1 MYFPESEAIAS
12 DQSDLG
18 NLVELVDEQLAMIFA
33 PSPLRPADFA
43 CVLDADENQVYA
55 VFESMAQHGLLELT
69 ETVECPECNT
79 LSSAG
84 DFAQAIS
91 DEDDFECS
99 SCGRTI
105 HRRTPTTVLF
115 KMSGKAL
122 AGARPVIPNA
132 SLDASPIVAEEPLSE
147 RSQYVLIAM
156 LDLGAIDSDGRR
168 PTAVIAA
175 KALGRQADANALKTV
190 IADLS
195 TRKLI
200 RTKTGPGGG
209 CWLTEPG
216 IARAN
221 KLRHAHS

>member
-12 DQSDLG
+12 DQPDLG
-18 NLVELVDEQLAMIFA
+18 NLVELVDEQLAIVFA

-55 VFESMAQHGLLELT
+55 VFESMAQLGLLEHT

-79 LSSAG
+79 LSAAE

-115 KMSGKAL
+115 KLSGRAL
-122 AGARPVIPNA
+122 TGARPVVPN
-132 SLDASPIVAEEPLSE
+132 SSMGSSPLVSEEPLSE
-147 RSQYVLIAM
+147 RSQYVLVAM

-168 PTAVIAA
+168 STADIAA
-175 KALGRQADANALKTV
+175 KALGKQADANALKTV
-190 IADLS
+190 MADLS

-200 RTKTGPGGG
+200 QTKTGPGGG

-221 KLRHAHS
+221 KLRRAHS

>member
-1 MYFPESEAIAS
+1 MYFLESEAIAN
-12 DQSDLG
+12 DQPDLG

-33 PSPLRPADFA
+33 PSPLRPADFSCA
-43 CVLDADENQVYA
+43 LGADEYHVYA
-55 VFESMAQHGLLELT
+55 IFESMAQHGLLELT
-69 ETVECPECNT
+69 EAVECPECNT
-79 LSSAG
+79 LSPAD
-84 DFAQAIS
+84 DFTTAIS

-105 HRRTPTTVLF
+105 HRRTPATVLF
-115 KMSGKAL
+115 KMTGKAL
-122 AGARPVIPNA
+122 ARAKPVIRNA
-132 SLDASPIVAEEPLSE
+132 SLDAIAIVAEEPLSG

-168 PTAVIAA
+168 TTAEIAA
-175 KALGRQADANALKTV
+175 QALGKQADENALKPV
-190 IADLS
+190 MSDLS

-200 RTKTGPGGG
+200 RTKRGPGGG

-221 KLRHAHS
+221 KLRRAHS